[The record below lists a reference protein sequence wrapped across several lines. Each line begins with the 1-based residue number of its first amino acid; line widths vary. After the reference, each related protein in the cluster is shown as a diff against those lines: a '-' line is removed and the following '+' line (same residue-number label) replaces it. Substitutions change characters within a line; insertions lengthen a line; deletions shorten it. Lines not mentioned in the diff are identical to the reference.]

1 MINLRSILAIILVL
15 IGGVSHGQNEN
26 NIWYFG
32 IGAGL
37 EFSSGAPVPLTN
49 GMTNTHEGCATI
61 SDAAGNLQFYTDG
74 MTVWDKNHNQMP
86 NGFGLLGDN
95 SSTQSGTILKS
106 PINPDEYYIFTI
118 AGFGNPDGCQY
129 SVVDMTANA
138 GNGDVV
144 VKNIP
149 LVGPTVEKITAVD
162 DCNGEYW
169 VITHGLNNNEFYS
182 FHLTSAGLNT
192 TPVVSAVG
200 TTHTNSPVA
209 NVAGMLRSSPYGNKI
224 AIASYMGFVELFDFD
239 KNTGLL
245 SNPLQL
251 PGINDAYGV
260 EFSPDQSRLYVAT
273 TYSQNLW
280 QYDLSLPTASIPG
293 SGVLIANG
301 MNRMGT
307 CQIGPDQ
314 KIYVA
319 KRFSNFVGVINN
331 PNALGAACNFVDNGV
346 SLAGEESAF
355 GLPNFFLSYEVNYST
370 YNDGPA
376 CEGGTVNLTC
386 DTIVGANYTWTGPN
400 GYFSSSQTSSVSN
413 IQAADTGWY
422 YMSLDMGGCSF
433 IDSTYVSMVTSSLQ
447 SIPTDTTIC
456 GGGTV
461 TVSLDPAATNILWD
475 DGSSN
480 QQNTFALAGQYWV
493 NYSDGICAY
502 SDTID
507 VVILDSTLL
516 FLGNDTTLCDGE
528 TLVLI
533 DTDFSNYTWSTGS
546 TMDSIEVSQAGLY
559 WVTSS
564 TACGNIHDSIN
575 VAYYPSSNLDL
586 GVDTLLCVG
595 DSVTLDLGQVY
606 PSIQWSNGATSQA
619 ITVADGVYDVTI
631 IDANACEAQDTIEVF
646 YPNNVNVISFTD
658 TSSCIGDSVL
668 VTAISGGNNYDWSNG
683 ASGQS
688 IYINSAGTYYIEM
701 ELGSGCVVEDTFQ
714 LQFHAYPN
722 FDLDDSAHI
731 CVDETVEISTGVI
744 HMDHLWSTGDTST
757 YISVNDGGEYW
768 VEVTNNGCVTSD
780 TILVIEH
787 AVESDMP
794 STIYQCL
801 FDGPYVLEMN
811 EDGLTYV
818 WNSMDTTNAY
828 TFIDEGMYSVEI
840 LDDYGC
846 SNYQTIEVISDCE
859 SAIYI
864 PNAFTPNGDGTNDFF
879 GVIGDNLPDYELM
892 IFDRWGQLVIVL
904 DNAANTWDGTYRN
917 MPAPDDIY
925 VWKLRYNE
933 GQSLGVGEI
942 IKEMYGHVT
951 LLR

>member
-1 MINLRSILAIILVL
+1 MRHAVILTLIFSL
-15 IGGVSHGQNEN
+15 IGGFTLCQNEN

-37 EFSSGAPVPLTN
+37 DFSSGAPVPLTN
-49 GMTNTHEGCATI
+49 GVTNTHEGCATI
-61 SDAAGNLQFYTDG
+61 SDGAGNLLFYTDG
-74 MTVWDKNHNQMP
+74 MSVWDKNHNQMP

-95 SSTQSGTILKS
+95 SSTQSGTIIKS

-144 VKNIP
+144 IKNIQ

-162 DCNGEYW
+162 DCNGDYW
-169 VITHGLNNNEFYS
+169 IITHGLNNNEFYS

-192 TPVVSAVG
+192 TPVVSSVG
-200 TTHTNSPVA
+200 TVHTNSPIA

-280 QYDLSLPTASIPG
+280 QYDLSLPTGSIPG

-355 GLPNFFLSYEVNYST
+355 GLPNFFLSYEVNFST

-386 DTIVGANYTWTGPN
+386 DTIVGAIYTWTGPN
-400 GYFSSSQTSSVSN
+400 GFLSPSQTSSVSN
-413 IQAADTGWY
+413 IQATDTGWY

-433 IDSTYVSMVTSSLQ
+433 IDSTYVSMVTNSLQ
-447 SIPTDTTIC
+447 AIPSDTALC
-456 GGGTV
+456 GGGA
-461 TVSLDPAATNILWD
+461 VSISVDPAAINIVWN

-480 QQNTFALAGQYWV
+480 HQNTFANAGQYWV
-493 NYSDGICAY
+493 EYSDGLCNY

-507 VVILDSTLL
+507 IVILDSTLL
-516 FLGNDTTLCDGE
+516 NLGNDTTLCDGE
-528 TLVLI
+528 TLILS
-533 DTDFSNYTWSTGS
+533 DTDFSSYTWSTGS
-546 TMDSIEVSQAGLY
+546 VLDSIEVSQAGLY

-564 TACGNIHDSIN
+564 TICGNIYDSIN
-575 VAYYPSSNLDL
+575 VAYYPVTNVDL
-586 GVDTLLCVG
+586 GADTLLCFG
-595 DSVTLDLGQVY
+595 DSVDLDVGQVY
-606 PSIQWSNGATSQA
+606 PSIVWSTGEIGVA
-619 ITVADGVYDVTI
+619 ITVAEGVYDVQIT
-631 IDANACEAQDTIEVF
+631 DANGCESSDTIEVF
-646 YPNNVNVISFTD
+646 YPNNIDVIQFTD
-658 TSSCIGDSVL
+658 SSSCVGDSIL
-668 VTAISGGNNYDWSNG
+668 VSAASGGASYTWSNG
-683 ASGQS
+683 GSGS
-688 IYINSAGTYYIEM
+688 SLYFNAAGTYYVEM
-701 ELGSGCVVEDTFQ
+701 ELASGCIVEDTFQ
-714 LQFHAYPN
+714 LQFFPYPN
-722 FDLDDSAHI
+722 FNLDDSAHI
-731 CVDETVEISTGVI
+731 CSGDILDLSTGVI
-744 HMDHLWSTGDTST
+744 HMEHLWSTGDTTGS
-757 YISVNDGGEYW
+757 IMVDNGGEYW
-768 VEVTNNGCVTSD
+768 VNVTNNGCVTSD
-780 TILVIEH
+780 TINVEEH
-787 AVESDMP
+787 TVEAEIP
-794 STIYQCL
+794 SSIYHCL
-801 FDGPYVLEMN
+801 FDSPFVLEMGGN
-811 EDGLTYV
+811 GLNYV
-818 WNSMDTTNAY
+818 WNSIDTSSSY
-828 TFIDEGMYSVEI
+828 SFISAGVYSVEVY
-840 LDDYGC
+840 DDFGC
-846 SNYQTIEVISDCE
+846 SAVYPIEVVSGCE

-879 GVIGDNLPDYELM
+879 GLFGDNLPDYELM
-892 IFDRWGQLVIVL
+892 IFDRWGQLVIIL
-904 DNAANTWDGTYRN
+904 NNSANTWDGMYRN
-917 MPAPDDIY
+917 LPAPDDIY

-933 GQSLGVGEI
+933 GQTLGTGEI
-942 IKEMYGHVT
+942 IKETYGHVT